1 MNELAIGR
9 RKDAAIFRQ
18 QGTVKAEKKA
28 AATSAQKAEKPVSS
42 AASDS
47 VRQRMTGSVRAE
59 ALSRESRRT
68 LQTGEAVLSEIQ
80 ERLGRLAELAEKAAG
95 GGEED
100 RAALQKELTRLLGEI
115 DRMAGSAAGDKS
127 LFLSG
132 DPDAAG
138 GADALPAWLLNGIAQ
153 GAVSPERLLSALGL
167 DQTASGA
174 DILAAIMGSSPEGN
188 AAVGYLA
195 ALYLGAVISGG
206 GQTENPDPSLALD
219 GLRQLL
225 AAVESG
231 VPLDRAV
238 ELLTGGEF
246 TSLSDFQNQFTQG
259 TIPGM
264 EDFLTNLLLSGGDSP
279 LGEGQSLL
287 ALLAA
292 TFDGMGPDLLMDLL
306 AALPVPGAA
315 AAPDPAS
322 SGPDA
327 ALAESAPG
335 LADSSGASPVS
346 LLTFGNVQV
355 MGRDLS
361 GVSLDANGVLTIG
374 GTADVTVLGTGQ
386 GGQALRLTGSGAV
399 ILRNADVSTL
409 TAAAPE
415 ARVVSAGGNT
425 IGTVQ
430 LGENAALTLDGGLL
444 RLGSVQGGAHSLLR
458 LAGGAAVLLGKPAQS
473 GETVAALTVPVVL
486 DGPASLMARAS
497 VVRDTGGK
505 ALQPFDVVWKAL
517 LPGFRAI
524 TSLEIDGQRS
534 RLSLTRDQAMRLWL
548 AKGDLS
554 NQGYPAHSLVI
565 RGRDRMGRLRTRY
578 AYLRWDQ
585 RTGGFEETELYPN
598 PFTVTGGEPG
608 EDWVYE
614 EGSHTLHILSAQVS
628 AISGGSGVD
637 ADQSPFSGR
646 IVLAD
651 SIGAIEL
658 ALRGVA
664 CRVTSG
670 RAFYLGC
677 GNDVTL
683 LPEGGTANFFESGA
697 DCAGISVGEGTSLRV
712 DCTRTNGL
720 PAGTITAS
728 GGTSIGGDRGRIPA
742 GRILIRGG
750 AVTGGERRGST
761 ESVTIVGGMAP
772 DNKGGAKVLARMG
785 VILQAGEDILILP
798 RIRLSAKSLRLDGL
812 CVSTREQAHAAVVSI
827 EVGRRWIA
835 RLQDDCGVLSGQVK
849 QSGFFPVRH
858 PAVPVRDASEAGIL
872 LENIGP
878 ISFSRA
884 MRLRSGRKNAEDVEQ
899 LLR

>member
-68 LQTGEAVLSEIQ
+68 LQAGEAVLSEIQ

-95 GGEED
+95 GGGED

-195 ALYLGAVISGG
+195 ALYLGAVIANGASPESAST
-206 GQTENPDPSLALD
+206 QAAMD

-335 LADSSGASPVS
+335 LPDSSGASPVS

-361 GVSLDANGVLTIG
+361 GVSMDANGVLTIG

-458 LAGGAAVLLGKPAQS
+458 LTGGAAVLLEKPAQS
-473 GETVAALTVPVVL
+473 GEAAALTVPVVL
-486 DGPASLMARAS
+486 DGPASLMAARAS

-505 ALQPFDVVWKAL
+505 ALQPFDVV
-517 LPGFRAI
+517 
-524 TSLEIDGQRS
+524 
-534 RLSLTRDQAMRLWL
+534 
-548 AKGDLS
+548 
-554 NQGYPAHSLVI
+554 
-565 RGRDRMGRLRTRY
+565 
-578 AYLRWDQ
+578 
-585 RTGGFEETELYPN
+585 
-598 PFTVTGGEPG
+598 
-608 EDWVYE
+608 
-614 EGSHTLHILSAQVS
+614 
-628 AISGGSGVD
+628 
-637 ADQSPFSGR
+637 
-646 IVLAD
+646 
-651 SIGAIEL
+651 
-658 ALRGVA
+658 
-664 CRVTSG
+664 
-670 RAFYLGC
+670 
-677 GNDVTL
+677 
-683 LPEGGTANFFESGA
+683 
-697 DCAGISVGEGTSLRV
+697 
-712 DCTRTNGL
+712 
-720 PAGTITAS
+720 
-728 GGTSIGGDRGRIPA
+728 
-742 GRILIRGG
+742 
-750 AVTGGERRGST
+750 
-761 ESVTIVGGMAP
+761 
-772 DNKGGAKVLARMG
+772 
-785 VILQAGEDILILP
+785 
-798 RIRLSAKSLRLDGL
+798 
-812 CVSTREQAHAAVVSI
+812 
-827 EVGRRWIA
+827 
-835 RLQDDCGVLSGQVK
+835 
-849 QSGFFPVRH
+849 
-858 PAVPVRDASEAGIL
+858 
-872 LENIGP
+872 
-878 ISFSRA
+878 
-884 MRLRSGRKNAEDVEQ
+884 
-899 LLR
+899 

>member
-28 AATSAQKAEKPVSS
+28 ETASAQKAER
-42 AASDS
+42 AASASVSDS
-47 VRQRMTGSVRAE
+47 MRQSRTGTVRAE

-68 LQTGEAVLSEIQ
+68 LQAGEAVLSAVQ
-80 ERLGRLAELAEKAAG
+80 ESLGRLAELAEKAAS

-100 RAALQKELTRLLGEI
+100 RAALQAELERLLKDL
-115 DRMAGSAAGDKS
+115 DRMAESAAGDKS
-127 LFLSG
+127 IFFTGSG
-132 DPDAAG
+132 EGNVASIPD
-138 GADALPAWLLNGIAQ
+138 WLTQGLAQ
-153 GAVSPERLLSALGL
+153 AVLSPERLLSALGL
-167 DQTASGA
+167 DKTASGA
-174 DILAAIMGSSPEGN
+174 DILAAIANSSPEGN

-206 GQTENPDPSLALD
+206 GQSENLDPASALD
-219 GLRQLL
+219 GLRKLL
-225 AAVESG
+225 SAVEGG

-246 TSLSDFQNQFTQG
+246 TSLSDFQSQFTAG

-264 EDFLTNLLLSGGDSP
+264 EDFLTGLLLSGGESP
-279 LGEGQSLL
+279 LAEGESLL
-287 ALLAA
+287 TLLAA
-292 TFDGMGPDLLMDLL
+292 AFEGMGPDLLMDLL

-315 AAPDPAS
+315 AGADPAS
-322 SGPDA
+322 AGLDP
-327 ALAESAPG
+327 ALTGSTPLPG
-335 LADSSGASPVS
+335 SRETAPVS

-361 GVSLDANGVLTIG
+361 GVSLDAKGVLTIG
-374 GTADVTVLGTGQ
+374 GTADVTVIGTGQ
-386 GGQALRLTGSGAV
+386 GEQAVRLTGSGIV
-399 ILRNADVSTL
+399 TLRNAAVSAL
-409 TAAAPE
+409 TADTPTAHI
-415 ARVVSAGGNT
+415 VSAGGNT
-425 IGTVQ
+425 VGEVR
-430 LGENAALTLDGGLL
+430 LGESTTLILDGGGLL
-444 RLGSVQGGAHSLLR
+444 RLGAVRGGAHGLLR
-458 LAGGAAVLLGKPAQS
+458 LTGGAAVLLGEAAQE
-473 GETVAALTVPVVL
+473 GEAAPGTLTVPVVL

-497 VVRDTGGK
+497 SVRDSSGK
-505 ALQPFDVVWKAL
+505 ALQPFDVVWKTL

-524 TSLEIDGQRS
+524 TSLEADGQRA
-534 RLSLTRDQAMRLWL
+534 RMSLTRDHAMRLWL

-578 AYLRWDQ
+578 AYLHWNQ
-585 RTGGFEETELYPN
+585 RTGGFEEAEPYPN

-614 EGSHTLHILSAQVS
+614 EGSHTLRILSGQVS

-637 ADQSPFSGR
+637 AEQTPFSGR
-646 IVLAD
+646 IVLED
-651 SIGAIEL
+651 GIGAVEL

-670 RAFYLGC
+670 RAFYLGS

-683 LPEGGTANFFESGA
+683 LPEGGTANYFESGT
-697 DCAGISVGEGTSLRV
+697 DCAGISMGAGTSLRV

-728 GGTSIGGDRGRIPA
+728 GSASIGGDRGRIA
-742 GRILIRGG
+742 ASRILIRGG
-750 AVTGGERRGST
+750 AVTGGERRGPT

-772 DNKGGAKVLARMG
+772 DSKGGAKVLARMG
-785 VILQAGEDILILP
+785 VILQAGEDLLILP
-798 RIRLSAKSLRLDGL
+798 RIHLSAKALRLDGV
-812 CVSTREQAHAAVVSI
+812 CVSTREQAQAAVVTI

-849 QSGFFPVRH
+849 QNGFFPGRQ
-858 PAVPVRDASEAGIL
+858 PAGPVRDAAEAGIL

-878 ISFSRA
+878 MSFSRA
-884 MRLRSGRKNAEDVEQ
+884 MRLRSSQDPGDVEQ

>member
-28 AATSAQKAEKPVSS
+28 ETSSAQKAER
-42 AASDS
+42 AASASVSDS
-47 VRQRMTGSVRAE
+47 MRQSKTGTVRAE

-68 LQTGEAVLSEIQ
+68 LQSGEAVLSAVQ
-80 ERLGRLAELAEKAAG
+80 ESLGRLAELAEKAASG
-95 GGEED
+95 GPED
-100 RAALQKELTRLLGEI
+100 RAALQEELERLLKDL
-115 DRMAGSAAGDKS
+115 DRMAESAAGDKS
-127 LFLSG
+127 IFFTGSG
-132 DPDAAG
+132 EGAGNAASIPG
-138 GADALPAWLLNGIAQ
+138 WLAQ
-153 GAVSPERLLSALGL
+153 GLAQAVPSPERLLAALGL
-167 DQTASGA
+167 DKTASGA
-174 DILAAIMGSSPEGN
+174 DILAAIANRSPEGN
-188 AAVGYLA
+188 TAVGYLA

-206 GQTENPDPSLALD
+206 GQTERLDPTSALD
-219 GLRQLL
+219 GLRELL
-225 AAVESG
+225 TAVEGG

-246 TSLSDFQNQFTQG
+246 TSLSDFQSQFTAG

-264 EDFLTNLLLSGGDSP
+264 EDFLTDLLLSADASP
-279 LGEGQSLL
+279 LGEGESLL
-287 ALLAA
+287 TLLAA
-292 TFDGMGPDLLMDLL
+292 TFEGMGPDLLMDLL
-306 AALPVPGAA
+306 AALPVPGGGS
-315 AAPDPAS
+315 APA
-322 SGPDA
+322 GMDA
-327 ALAESAPG
+327 ALTGSAAPLAEPRTE
-335 LADSSGASPVS
+335 SPVS

-361 GVSLDANGVLTIG
+361 GVSLDAKGVLTIG
-374 GTADVTVLGTGQ
+374 GTADVTVIGTGQ
-386 GGQALRLTGSGAV
+386 GEQAVRLTGSGIV
-399 ILRNADVSTL
+399 TLRNAAVSAL
-409 TAAAPE
+409 TADTPIAHI
-415 ARVVSAGGNT
+415 VGAGGNT
-425 IGTVQ
+425 VGEVR
-430 LGENAALTLDGGLL
+430 LGESTTLILDGGGLL
-444 RLGSVQGGAHSLLR
+444 RLGAVRGGTHGLLR
-458 LAGGAAVLLGKPAQS
+458 LTGGAAVLLGEAAQE
-473 GETVAALTVPVVL
+473 GEAAPGTLTVPVVL

-497 VVRDTGGK
+497 SVRDSSGK
-505 ALQPFDVVWKAL
+505 ALQPFDVVWKTL

-524 TSLEIDGQRS
+524 TSLEADGQRA
-534 RLSLTRDQAMRLWL
+534 RMSLTRDHAMRLWL

-578 AYLRWDQ
+578 AYLHWNQ
-585 RTGGFEETELYPN
+585 RTGGFEEAEPYPN

-614 EGSHTLHILSAQVS
+614 EGSHTLRILSGQVS

-637 ADQSPFSGR
+637 AEQTPFSGR
-646 IVLAD
+646 IVLED
-651 SIGAIEL
+651 SIGAVEL

-670 RAFYLGC
+670 RAFYLGS

-683 LPEGGTANFFESGA
+683 LPEGGTANYFESGT
-697 DCAGISVGEGTSLRV
+697 DCAGISMGAGTSLRV

-728 GGTSIGGDRGRIPA
+728 GSASIGGDRGRIA
-742 GRILIRGG
+742 AIRILIRGG
-750 AVTGGERRGST
+750 AVTGGERRGPT

-772 DNKGGAKVLARMG
+772 DSKGGAKVLARMG
-785 VILQAGEDILILP
+785 VILQAGEDLLILP
-798 RIRLSAKSLRLDGL
+798 RIHLSAKALRLDGV
-812 CVSTREQAHAAVVSI
+812 CVSTREQAQAAVVSI

-849 QSGFFPVRH
+849 QNGFFPCRQ
-858 PAVPVRDASEAGIL
+858 PAGPVRDASEAGIL

-878 ISFSRA
+878 MSFSRA
-884 MRLRSGRKNAEDVEQ
+884 MRLRSSQDPGDVEQ